1 MGKQVPAGGCRGSA
15 MGCSCQDEPPKQ
27 PPHTPRELLSIW
39 ISKQQ
44 LLCQGGGQGGFCLR
58 FSDWDLAY
66 PLLHLSC
73 LGFGF
78 PPPPSFA
85 RRNRKGRRRFVHLG
99 DTLGTGLNFILSP
112 DLLRLWSLPSP
123 ETSERYLNLRGGFIF
138 FFFLSARQSKRKQIQ
153 LFHICKPSLCPGW
166 WLLPPTA
173 GPSAALW

>member
-78 PPPPSFA
+78 PPPPPSFA

-138 FFFLSARQSKRKQIQ
+138 FFFLR
-153 LFHICKPSLCPGW
+153 
-166 WLLPPTA
+166 
-173 GPSAALW
+173 